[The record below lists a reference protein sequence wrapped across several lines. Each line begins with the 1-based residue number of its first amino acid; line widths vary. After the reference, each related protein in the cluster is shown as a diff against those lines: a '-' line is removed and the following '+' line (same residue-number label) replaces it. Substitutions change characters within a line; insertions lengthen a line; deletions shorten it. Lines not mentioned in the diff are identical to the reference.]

1 MAGDLPPSYSGSIT
15 PASSLYEVLNSLE
28 VWRHVKT
35 LLDTGIIHGDYPYQC
50 TTFALAWL
58 YDHYGMTNLYARDGS
73 SLAASLVGNNGMT
86 YLAGPAPGAVVS
98 LNGTKDN
105 SFGHVLV
112 IEAVDAATNK
122 IVVVEGNYTP
132 NEAIR
137 GTINTPV
144 IRRIYTYE
152 QWNARVY
159 YRNPVY
165 VGIPN

>member
-1 MAGDLPPSYSGSIT
+1 
-15 PASSLYEVLNSLE
+15 
-28 VWRHVKT
+28 
-35 LLDTGIIHGDYPYQC
+35 
-50 TTFALAWL
+50 
-58 YDHYGMTNLYARDGS
+58 
-73 SLAASLVGNNGMT
+73 MT

-98 LNGTKDN
+98 LSGTKDN
-105 SFGHVLV
+105 PFGHVLV
-112 IEAVDAATNK
+112 IEAVDATANT

-144 IRRIYTYE
+144 VRQTYTYE

-159 YRNPVY
+159 YRDPVY